1 MGLATLD
8 RITFDDVNEDSGWSH
23 AQEWRRYSYR
33 PMTNSEIGRLLR
45 LKGAIEAAAGIPAE
59 ASAASAL
66 TETYQRL
73 RTQTLEIAEDRE
85 LRAEFEAMFPEIGP
99 APDPPTHPR
108 ESLHVVW
115 KRKAEV
121 EAQRASGL
129 LHALAGW
136 VEGLLAPHR
145 LRDG

>member
-1 MGLATLD
+1 MTD
-8 RITFDDVNEDSGWSH
+8 RDTG
-23 AQEWRRYSYR
+23 Q
-33 PMTNSEIGRLLR
+33 LLR

-73 RTQTLEIAEDRE
+73 RVQALEIAEKRE
-85 LRAEFEAMFPEIGP
+85 LRAEFEAMFPEIES
-99 APDPPTHPR
+99 APDPPEHPR

-115 KRKAEV
+115 KRQAEV
-121 EAQRASGL
+121 KAQRASGL

-136 VEGLLAPHR
+136 VEGLLASHR
-145 LRDG
+145 RESG